1 MGGINWGKT
10 HTGSQAEKKDQTR
23 KMIGLVTNF
32 ESVDVRNVRSVIS
45 LKSGSSLTYGWCFVP
60 LCMFINVYFFFIMF
74 MNPKIFKNTRFN
86 SYLTEYQT
94 ELLSRLARERN
105 CSKTELLREALH
117 YFLRKNG
124 LDDELIYDQKDHEKQ
139 MAKIFPWW
147 RNEEE
152 GDYTD
157 YTG

>member
-10 HTGSQAEKKDQTR
+10 HTGSQAQ
-23 KMIGLVTNF
+23 M
-32 ESVDVRNVRSVIS
+32 
-45 LKSGSSLTYGWCFVP
+45 
-60 LCMFINVYFFFIMF
+60 CMFINIYFFFIMF
-74 MNPKIFKNTRFN
+74 MNPKILKYTRFN

-94 ELLSRLARERN
+94 ELLSRLSRERN
-105 CSKTELLREALH
+105 CPKTELLREALH

-147 RNEEE
+147 RKEEE
-152 GDYTD
+152 DMD
-157 YTG
+157 LEELRRFLIKQMK

>member
-1 MGGINWGKT
+1 
-10 HTGSQAEKKDQTR
+10 
-23 KMIGLVTNF
+23 
-32 ESVDVRNVRSVIS
+32 
-45 LKSGSSLTYGWCFVP
+45 
-60 LCMFINVYFFFIMF
+60 MF
-74 MNPKIFKNTRFN
+74 MNPKIFKSVRFN
-86 SYLTEYQT
+86 SYITEYQT
-94 ELLSRLARERN
+94 ELLNRLSRERN
-105 CSKTELLREALH
+105 CPKTELLREALH

>member
-1 MGGINWGKT
+1 
-10 HTGSQAEKKDQTR
+10 
-23 KMIGLVTNF
+23 
-32 ESVDVRNVRSVIS
+32 
-45 LKSGSSLTYGWCFVP
+45 
-60 LCMFINVYFFFIMF
+60 MFINVYFFFIMF
-74 MNPKIFKNTRFN
+74 MNPKIFKQRRFN

-94 ELLSRLARERN
+94 ELLSRLSRERN
-105 CSKTELLREALH
+105 CPKTELVREALH
-117 YFLRKNG
+117 YFLRENG

-139 MAKIFPWW
+139 IAKLFPWW

>member
-1 MGGINWGKT
+1 MPDVGG
-10 HTGSQAEKKDQTR
+10 
-23 KMIGLVTNF
+23 
-32 ESVDVRNVRSVIS
+32 
-45 LKSGSSLTYGWCFVP
+45 GSSSTGPQAQISSDAFLVVG
-60 LCMFINVYFFFIMF
+60 FFLIVAGQPNRESYYLLLAFYISFIMF
-74 MNPKIFKNTRFN
+74 MNPKIFKFTRFN

-94 ELLSRLARERN
+94 ELLNRLSRKRN

-147 RNEEE
+147 RKEEE
-152 GDYTD
+152 EEDMDLEELVRGS
-157 YTG
+157 

>member
-1 MGGINWGKT
+1 MGGINWGQK
-10 HTGSQAEKKDQTR
+10 HTPEHKPKKDQTR

-86 SYLTEYQT
+86 SYITEYQT
-94 ELLSRLARERN
+94 ELLNRLSRERN
-105 CSKTELLREALH
+105 CPKTELLREALH

-124 LDDELIYDQKDHEKQ
+124 LDDELIYDRKDREKQ
-139 MAKIFPWW
+139 MAELFPW
-147 RNEEE
+147 RLKV
-152 GDYTD
+152 
-157 YTG
+157 